1 MLCVYRVAIAQA
13 FYNVFLVQTHNKWHN
28 YGLNLELACTKR
40 ANKVVLTIRCN
51 VVMCALVCV
60 FVCMSRMHSFTS

>member
-13 FYNVFLVQTHNKWHN
+13 FYNVFLVLKLIINGTIMDLK
-28 YGLNLELACTKR
+28 LELACTKR

-51 VVMCALVCV
+51 VVVVCV
-60 FVCMSRMHSFTS
+60 YVSRMHSFTS